1 MLPVE
6 GVDRSPASRTP
17 SVDALPDC
25 GQRSMNGQVAGADA
39 CPKLTFTCGRSDS
52 GAFWVA
58 ANFSDAYS
66 NEKSAP
72 SETQGS
78 KEHTQ
83 GNFDSSA
90 RL

>member
-1 MLPVE
+1 
-6 GVDRSPASRTP
+6 
-17 SVDALPDC
+17 
-25 GQRSMNGQVAGADA
+25 MNGQVAGADA

-78 KEHTQ
+78 KEHIQ